1 MEKKR
6 EIIQSFLF
14 FDSPLTHYQIWIN
27 SEVIEICEIIKS
39 LKDYNV
45 QNKNKIKPNMMNI

>member
-14 FDSPLTHYQIWIN
+14 FDFPLTHYQIWIN